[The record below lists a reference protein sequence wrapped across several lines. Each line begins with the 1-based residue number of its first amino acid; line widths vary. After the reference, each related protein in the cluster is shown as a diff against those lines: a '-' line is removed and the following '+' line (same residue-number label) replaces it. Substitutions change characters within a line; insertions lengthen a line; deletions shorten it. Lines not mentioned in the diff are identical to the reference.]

1 MLFQARSSINF
12 LSLVIYFTYLATIVW
27 MPFQFSIATVEQRFN
42 TQFSSVTEFI
52 NKATEIFVMSA
63 VVRVTTIDS
72 LYIWDLILNVVLFI
86 PFGFLLYPSKSPGQD
101 ISRPRIILILVFGAA
116 LSFLIEFVQ
125 LFMPRNP
132 SMLDTFANVTGVFVG
147 IVIASKYKSSFTRFI
162 YLKWLYVHRQPSL
175 LIAVVAIYSLFLGVF
190 PNLPTPNSD
199 FRNWD
204 AHYQLQLGNEATLDR
219 SWIGT
224 IYEISIYD
232 RALHP
237 HEIEEQYKLGYSSN
251 AAMKA
256 NRKDIVVYYTF
267 NEGSGNIVHDS
278 SSNGL
283 PLNLTF
289 ENASAVRWQTPTGL
303 EIKSNTIIKSNRPA
317 IKVFERLA
325 TTNQLTV
332 SLWFAAGDLM
342 QDGPARIFSLS
353 KDPGLRNFTIG
364 QSMRNIN
371 YRVRTPLSGLNGTR
385 PDLETTNNSLNGNTQ
400 HIVATY
406 HNGVQR
412 LYIDGTLS
420 DFLILDGANKFL
432 KSIVLGNH
440 SNKEVVST
448 GGKWVYC
455 FAFFF
460 PIVFLVNIIFS
471 GYGTN
476 TSRITLF
483 SSLISFGLLLSMEI
497 INATSV
503 LRLIDTTLLFIG
515 FITMLACGVLSTAM
529 NQTINNFRSTFHIE

>member
-1 MLFQARSSINF
+1 
-12 LSLVIYFTYLATIVW
+12 
-27 MPFQFSIATVEQRFN
+27 
-42 TQFSSVTEFI
+42 
-52 NKATEIFVMSA
+52 
-63 VVRVTTIDS
+63 
-72 LYIWDLILNVVLFI
+72 
-86 PFGFLLYPSKSPGQD
+86 
-101 ISRPRIILILVFGAA
+101 
-116 LSFLIEFVQ
+116 
-125 LFMPRNP
+125 
-132 SMLDTFANVTGVFVG
+132 
-147 IVIASKYKSSFTRFI
+147 
-162 YLKWLYVHRQPSL
+162 
-175 LIAVVAIYSLFLGVF
+175 
-190 PNLPTPNSD
+190 
-199 FRNWD
+199 
-204 AHYQLQLGNEATLDR
+204 
-219 SWIGT
+219 
-224 IYEISIYD
+224 
-232 RALHP
+232 
-237 HEIEEQYKLGYSSN
+237 
-251 AAMKA
+251 
-256 NRKDIVVYYTF
+256 
-267 NEGSGNIVHDS
+267 
-278 SSNGL
+278 
-283 PLNLTF
+283 
-289 ENASAVRWQTPTGL
+289 
-303 EIKSNTIIKSNRPA
+303 
-317 IKVFERLA
+317 
-325 TTNQLTV
+325 
-332 SLWFAAGDLM
+332 M